1 MHDNRWKSIAKGPL
15 SDEKTNISF
24 ILINSSLYAFLS
36 NMLYEKFLKNNIK

>member
-1 MHDNRWKSIAKGPL
+1 MEIYSKGPL

-36 NMLYEKFLKNNIK
+36 NMLYKKFLKNNIK